1 MAMPA
6 PLKMNNQSPL
16 IPQGSLLE
24 QKNKTRVRVKIAV
37 IFVLALHGIG
47 LLALLMQGC
56 GHENAGTS
64 GSGSANSNSTAAT
77 APESPPANPAPGF
90 AGASNAA
97 PEATSTTS
105 NAVGPSAA
113 AAPTN
118 QAQAP
123 QPPEGANPSASAPQ
137 LGVSEYKVV
146 KDDTLSKIARNHHVG
161 LPALVAAN
169 PGVDSK
175 RLKIDQT
182 IHIPAPTAA
191 APAPSASA
199 AAAGAMTEGAD
210 GQQVYT
216 VKSNDTL
223 IKIAHQFGLKV
234 KALRAANLLKT
245 DKIRVGQKLKIP
257 AKTAANAETG
267 PAPAATGSSSNPAAP
282 SGR

>member
-1 MAMPA
+1 MPA
-6 PLKMNNQSPL
+6 PLKMNTQSPL

-64 GSGSANSNSTAAT
+64 
-77 APESPPANPAPGF
+77 
-90 AGASNAA
+90 ASNAASNAVGAAAQEPAPTNPPPSFAPTTNPA
-97 PEATSTTS
+97 PEATSTAS
-105 NAVGPSAA
+105 NATSVPA

-123 QPPEGANPSASAPQ
+123 QPPPESITPTAPVPQ
-137 LGVSEYKVV
+137 AGVAEYKVV
-146 KDDTLSKIARNHHVG
+146 KGDTLSKIARKQHVG
-161 LPALVAAN
+161 LQSLIAAN
-169 PGVDSK
+169 PGVNSSK
-175 RLKIDQT
+175 LKIDQT
-182 IHIPAPTAA
+182 IHIPAQT
-191 APAPSASA
+191 ASA
-199 AAAGAMTEGAD
+199 AGSSATGAAAGAATEGTD
-210 GQQVYT
+210 SQQVYT

-223 IKIAHQFGLKV
+223 IKVARQFGLKV
-234 KALRAANLLKT
+234 RALRTANALKS

-257 AKTAANAETG
+257 AKTAANTEAA
-267 PAPAATGSSSNPAAP
+267 PAPASTGSPATPAAP

>member
-24 QKNKTRVRVKIAV
+24 QKNKTRIRVKIAV
-37 IFVLALHGIG
+37 IFVLALHGIL

-64 GSGSANSNSTAAT
+64 GPGSANTNSASAG
-77 APESPPANPAPGF
+77 APEAPPANPAPSF
-90 AGASNAA
+90 AA
-97 PEATSTTS
+97 PSNTAPETTSTTS
-105 NAVGPSAA
+105 SATSPPPA

-118 QAQAP
+118 PAP
-123 QPPEGANPSASAPQ
+123 AAQPPESAAPSASAPQ
-137 LGVSEYKVV
+137 PGAGEYKVL
-146 KDDTLSKIARNHHVG
+146 KDDTLSKIARKSHVS
-161 LPALVAAN
+161 LPALMAAN

-175 RLKIDQT
+175 RLKIGQA

-191 APAPSASA
+191 APAPAGPG
-199 AAAGAMTEGAD
+199 AAAGAATEGPE

-223 IKIAHQFGLKV
+223 TKIAHQFGLKV
-234 KALRAANLLKT
+234 KALRAANQLKS

-257 AKTAANAETG
+257 AKTAANTEA
-267 PAPAATGSSSNPAAP
+267 APAATGSSTNPAAP